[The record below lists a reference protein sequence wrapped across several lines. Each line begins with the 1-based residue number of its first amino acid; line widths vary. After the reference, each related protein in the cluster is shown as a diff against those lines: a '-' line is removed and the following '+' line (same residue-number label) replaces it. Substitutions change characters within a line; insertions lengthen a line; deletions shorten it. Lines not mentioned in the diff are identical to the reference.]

1 MQRYLARIRPIH
13 TDKILPLRKLQV
25 SLSPM
30 VKTIRRS
37 LIAVLSA
44 LALFQV
50 IHAQILDYI
59 QSNYVKHEYRIPM
72 RDGEKLFTAVYA
84 PKDTGRLYPIM
95 LNRTPYGVAPY
106 GPDNYPSSLGPSDEL
121 ARDGFIFVYQDVR
134 GRMMSEGEFV
144 NMTPHKD
151 FKKGPQDIDESSDA
165 GDTIDWLVKNIPNNN
180 GSVGMWGISYPGFYA
195 ASGMIDAHPALKAVS
210 PQAPIA
216 DWFIG
221 DDFHHNGAFYLAHA
235 FGFLS
240 VFGHPRAEPT
250 MHSGVH
256 FQFPI
261 SDGYQFYLQ
270 MGPLPNADAKYLKND
285 VPFWDEMMQHGSYDE
300 FWQARSLR
308 PHLKNIK
315 PAVMTVGGWFDAED
329 LFGTLA
335 VYHSVE
341 DSSPGTYNILVMGP
355 WYHGGWARSKGDA
368 LGDVRFGSDTSIF
381 YRKEIELPFFK
392 HFLKGSGD
400 PHLPEAFV
408 FLTGKNEWRRENQ
421 WPPGK
426 VSPENLYFCAGGKL
440 SWERCPDDSQSSFDE
455 YVSDPDNP
463 VPYTTETVTGMTR
476 EHMVGDQRFVAR
488 RPDVL
493 TYETNE
499 LKQDMAIA
507 GPVTPSLNVS
517 TTGTDSDF
525 VVKLIDVYPD
535 NEPGNDKG
543 VRMAGFQQ
551 LVRGEA
557 FRGKFRESF
566 SDPKPFVPGKIT
578 KIQYTMPDIFH
589 TFRKGHRIMVQ
600 VQSSWFPLV
609 DRNPQQFEDIYQA
622 KPEDFI
628 KAAERIYHSQSAPSF
643 IILNQMK

>member
-1 MQRYLARIRPIH
+1 
-13 TDKILPLRKLQV
+13 
-25 SLSPM
+25 
-30 VKTIRRS
+30 
-37 LIAVLSA
+37 
-44 LALFQV
+44 
-50 IHAQILDYI
+50 
-59 QSNYVKHEYRIPM
+59 
-72 RDGEKLFTAVYA
+72 
-84 PKDTGRLYPIM
+84 
-95 LNRTPYGVAPY
+95 
-106 GPDNYPSSLGPSDEL
+106 
-121 ARDGFIFVYQDVR
+121 
-134 GRMMSEGEFV
+134 
-144 NMTPHKD
+144 
-151 FKKGPQDIDESSDA
+151 
-165 GDTIDWLVKNIPNNN
+165 
-180 GSVGMWGISYPGFYA
+180 
-195 ASGMIDAHPALKAVS
+195 
-210 PQAPIA
+210 
-216 DWFIG
+216 
-221 DDFHHNGAFYLAHA
+221 
-235 FGFLS
+235 
-240 VFGHPRAEPT
+240 
-250 MHSGVH
+250 
-256 FQFPI
+256 
-261 SDGYQFYLQ
+261 
-270 MGPLPNADAKYLKND
+270 MGPLPNADTKYLKND

-300 FWQARSLR
+300 FWQARNLR

-341 DSSPGTYNILVMGP
+341 DSSPGAYNVLVMGP

-368 LGDVRFGSDTSIF
+368 LGDVRFGADTALF
-381 YRKEIELPFFK
+381 YRKEIEFPFFR

-408 FLTGKNEWRRENQ
+408 FLTGKNEWRREDQ
-421 WPPGK
+421 WPPRNTG
-426 VSPENLYFCAGGKL
+426 PQNLYFCSGGKL
-440 SWERCPDDSQSSFDE
+440 SWAPCQDNSQSPFDE

-476 EHMVGDQRFVAR
+476 EHMVGDQRFVSR

-493 TYETNE
+493 TYETDE
-499 LKQDMAIA
+499 LKRDVTIA
-507 GPVTPSLNVS
+507 GPVMPNLNVS

-535 NEPGNDKG
+535 NEPENGKG

-566 SDPKPFVPGKIT
+566 SDPKPFAPGEIAKIR
-578 KIQYTMPDIFH
+578 YTMPDIFH
-589 TFRKGHRIMVQ
+589 AFRKGHRIMVQ

-628 KAAERIYHSQSAPSF
+628 KATERIYRSKINPSF